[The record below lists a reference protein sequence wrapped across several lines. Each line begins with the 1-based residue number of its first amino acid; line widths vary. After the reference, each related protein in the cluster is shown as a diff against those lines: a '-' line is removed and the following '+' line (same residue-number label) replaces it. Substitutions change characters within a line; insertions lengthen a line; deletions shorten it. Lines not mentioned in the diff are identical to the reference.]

1 MKILKKAIT
10 LNVGLVLMGSA
21 VFAQDLNDA
30 KKAIDAEQYQ
40 KASSVLKSLV
50 SSKASDGN
58 NYYNLGLVYL
68 KTGYIDSARAVFTK
82 GVTADPKNNLNLI
95 GLGEADMLSN
105 NPTSAKTNFDKA
117 VALAPKDYK
126 TYLYIGK
133 AYLAQDKPSDDVS
146 KPDFTNALANIT
158 KADELD
164 AKDKDAEVFLAQGDA
179 YALQK
184 KNSEALG
191 PYMRVGD
198 VDPNNRRAK
207 TQIGKMYKESKAWA
221 ESEKELQD
229 VIAADANYGPA
240 YRELGE
246 LYLWWGSFG
255 VDKEKAAK
263 AVENYKKYLDLTDKS
278 LESQLRYM
286 QFLYYAKDFQ
296 TLEQVASSIQ
306 VPAGNPKA
314 NTVAR
319 LKGWAAYENKNYPQ
333 ALTYMT
339 EYFANQKDKTKILGN
354 DYLYLGKSQLKAGQ
368 DSLAVGN
375 ILEATKLDST
385 NADALSEA
393 ASALLK
399 AKKYAKSADIY
410 ELATKYNPNG
420 KGSLYNYLYLGITR
434 FYESYFAQRD
444 KKPINTEGLVR
455 ADSALSFLAKSS
467 PDLALAYFY
476 KARIAN
482 LLDDKAAPKYAS
494 IPFFE
499 KYISMIKPE
508 EASAPANKP
517 NLVESY
523 DYLGAYYADKDKAK
537 AIDYLNKSIALDPA
551 GPFAAAK
558 LKELQSPAAAPK
570 TKAKGK

>member
-21 VFAQDLNDA
+21 VFAQNLSDA

-40 KASSVLKSLV
+40 KASSMLKSLV
-50 SSKASDGN
+50 SSKATDGE

-68 KTGYIDSARAVFTK
+68 KTGYIDSARATFTK

-117 VALAPKDYK
+117 VALAAKDYK

-164 AKDKDAEVFLAQGDA
+164 SKDKDAEVFLALGDA

-207 TQIGKMYKESKAWA
+207 TQIGKMYKESRAFP
-221 ESEKELQD
+221 EGEKELQD

-246 LYLWWGSFG
+246 LYLQWSSFG

-263 AVENYKKYLDLTDKS
+263 GIENYKKYLDLTDKS
-278 LESQLRYM
+278 LESQLRYA
-286 QFLYYAKDFQ
+286 QFLFYAKDFK
-296 TLEQVASSIQ
+296 TLEQVATTLQ
-306 VPAGNPKA
+306 VPANDSKG
-314 NTVAR
+314 VIVSR
-319 LKGWAAYENKNYPQ
+319 LKGWAAYENKNYPA
-333 ALTYMT
+333 ALTSMT
-339 EYFANQKDKTKILGN
+339 EFFAKEKDPNKILGF
-354 DYLYLGKSQLKAGQ
+354 DYLYLGKAQLKAGQ
-368 DSLAVGN
+368 DSLALIN
-375 ILEATKLDST
+375 ITKAVEKDST
-385 NADALSEA
+385 NADALAEVAKSFYD
-393 ASALLK
+393 
-399 AKKYAKSADIY
+399 AKKYAKSSEIY
-410 ELATKYNPNG
+410 EKAIKANPNG
-420 KGSLYNYLYLGITR
+420 KGALYNYY
-434 FYESYFAQRD
+434 YNAMANYFDYAAKLTAKQNPSKD
-444 KKPINTEGLVR
+444 ILVK
-455 ADSALSFLAKSS
+455 ADSSIAKVTQLA
-467 PDLALAYFY
+467 PETYDAYLTR
-476 KARIAN
+476 ARIN
-482 LLDDKAAPKYAS
+482 SLLDDEKEPKGLML
-494 IPFFE
+494 PFYE
-499 KYISMIKPE
+499 EYIKKITEKPE
-508 EASAPANKP
+508 LATANAKKLSEA
-517 NLVESY
+517 Y
-523 DYLGAYYADKDKAK
+523 DTIGGYYYYKDKEKAK
-537 AIDYLNKSIALDPA
+537 EYFNKSVAVYPT
-551 GPFAAAK
+551 GTFAPAK
-558 LKELQSPAAAPK
+558 LKELAAPA
-570 TKAKGK
+570 TAKGKGK

>member
-1 MKILKKAIT
+1 MKISKKAIT

-21 VFAQDLNDA
+21 VFAQSLTDA

-40 KASSVLKSLV
+40 KASSMLKSLV
-50 SSKASDGN
+50 SAKASDGE

-105 NPTSAKTNFDKA
+105 NPSSAKTNFDKA

-146 KPDFTNALANIT
+146 KPDFTSALANIT

-164 AKDKDAEVFLAQGDA
+164 SKDKDAEVFLAQGDA

-207 TQIGKMYKESKAWA
+207 TQIGKMYKESRAFP
-221 ESEKELQD
+221 EGEKELQD

-246 LYLWWGSFG
+246 LYLQWSSFG

-263 AVENYKKYLDLTDKS
+263 AIENYKKYMDLTDKS
-278 LESQLRYM
+278 LESQLRYA
-286 QFLYYAKDFQ
+286 QFLFYAKDYK
-296 TLEQVASSIQ
+296 TLEQVATSLQ
-306 VPAGNPKA
+306 VPANDPKG
-314 NTVAR
+314 TIVSR
-319 LKGWAAYENKNYPQ
+319 MKGWAAYENGNYPQ
-333 ALTYMT
+333 ALASLTDF
-339 EYFANQKDKTKILGN
+339 FAKEKDKTKILGN
-354 DYLYLGKSQLKAGQ
+354 DYLYLGKAQVKAGQ
-368 DSLAVGN
+368 DSLGVLN
-375 ILEATKLDST
+375 IIEAAKMDST
-385 NADALSEA
+385 NADALAEA
-393 ASALLK
+393 GLALYK
-399 AKKYAKSADIY
+399 AKKYGKAAEIY
-410 ELATKYNPNG
+410 TLATKYNPNG
-420 KGSLYNYLYLGITR
+420 KGSLTNYYYIGQTR
-434 FYESYFAQRD
+434 FLEGYFAQRD
-444 KKPINTEGLVR
+444 KKPLNTAALIE
-455 ADSALSFLAKSS
+455 ADSALSHLNKVS
-467 PDLALAYFY
+467 PEFALGYFTR
-476 KARIAN
+476 ARIAN
-482 LLDDKAAPKYAS
+482 LLEDKANPKYAS

-499 KYISMIKPE
+499 KYISLVKPE
-508 EASAPANKP
+508 EQAANKT

-537 AIDYLNKSIALDPA
+537 AIDFLNKSIALDPQ

-570 TKAKGK
+570 AKGKGK

>member
-21 VFAQDLNDA
+21 VFAQNLSDA

-40 KASSVLKSLV
+40 KASSMLKSLV
-50 SSKASDGN
+50 SSKATDGE

-68 KTGYIDSARAVFTK
+68 KTGYIDSARATFTK

-105 NPTSAKTNFDKA
+105 NPSSAKTNFDKA

-164 AKDKDAEVFLAQGDA
+164 SKDKDAEVFLAQGDA

-191 PYMRVGD
+191 PYFRVND
-198 VDPNNRRAK
+198 IDPTNRRAK
-207 TQIGKMYKESKAWA
+207 TQIGKMYKESRAFP
-221 ESEKELQD
+221 EGEKELQD
-229 VIAADANYGPA
+229 VITADANYGPA

-246 LYLWWGSFG
+246 LYLQWSSFG
-255 VDKEKAAK
+255 TDKEKAAK
-263 AVENYKKYLDLTDKS
+263 AIENYKKYMDLTDKS
-278 LESQLRYM
+278 LESQLRYA
-286 QFLYYAKDFQ
+286 QFLFYAKDFK
-296 TLEQVASSIQ
+296 TLEQVATSLQ
-306 VPAGNPKA
+306 VPANDPKGNF
-314 NTVAR
+314 VYR
-319 LKGWAAYENKNYPQ
+319 MKGWAAYENANYPA
-333 ALTYMT
+333 ALTSMT
-339 EYFANQKDKTKILGN
+339 EFFAKEKDKSKILGN
-354 DYLYLGKSQLKAGQ
+354 DYLYLGKAQLKAGQ
-368 DSLAVGN
+368 DSLAVTN

-385 NADALSEA
+385 NAPALSEA
-393 ASALLK
+393 ANALFK
-399 AKKYAKSADIY
+399 AKKYGKSADIY
-410 ELATKYNPNG
+410 ELAAKYNPNG
-420 KGSLYNYLYLGITR
+420 KGSLYNYLYIGINR
-434 FYESYFAQRD
+434 FYEAYFLQKE
-444 KKPINTEGLVR
+444 KKPLNTEALVR
-455 ADSALSFLAKSS
+455 ADSALSHLAKAS

-482 LLDDKAAPKYAS
+482 LLDDKTSPKYAS
-494 IPFFE
+494 IPLFE
-499 KYISMIKPE
+499 KFISLVKPE
-508 EASAPANKP
+508 EAATNKT

-537 AIDYLNKSIALDPA
+537 AIDYLNKSIALDPQ

-570 TKAKGK
+570 TKGKGK

>member
-21 VFAQDLNDA
+21 VFAQNLSDA

-40 KASSVLKSLV
+40 KASSMLKSLV
-50 SSKASDGN
+50 SSKATDGE

-68 KTGYIDSARAVFTK
+68 KTGYIDSARATFTK

-105 NPTSAKTNFDKA
+105 NPSSAKTNFDKA

-164 AKDKDAEVFLAQGDA
+164 SKDKDAEVFLAQGDA

-191 PYMRVGD
+191 PYFRVND
-198 VDPNNRRAK
+198 IDPTNRRAK
-207 TQIGKMYKESKAWA
+207 TQIGKMYKESRAFP
-221 ESEKELQD
+221 EGEKELQD

-246 LYLWWGSFG
+246 LYLQWSSFG
-255 VDKEKAAK
+255 TDKEKAAK
-263 AVENYKKYLDLTDKS
+263 AIENYKKYMDLTDKS
-278 LESQLRYM
+278 LESQLRYA
-286 QFLYYAKDFQ
+286 QFLFYAKDFK
-296 TLEQVASSIQ
+296 TLEQVATSLQ
-306 VPAGNPKA
+306 VPANDPKGNF
-314 NTVAR
+314 VYR
-319 LKGWAAYENKNYPQ
+319 MKGWAAYENGNYPA
-333 ALTYMT
+333 ALTSMT
-339 EYFANQKDKTKILGN
+339 EFFAKEKDKSKILGN
-354 DYLYLGKSQLKAGQ
+354 DYLYLGKAQLKAGQ
-368 DSLAVGN
+368 DSLAVTN

-385 NADALSEA
+385 NAPALSEA
-393 ASALLK
+393 ANALFK
-399 AKKYAKSADIY
+399 AKKYGKSADIY
-410 ELATKYNPNG
+410 ELAAKYNPNG
-420 KGSLYNYLYLGITR
+420 KGSLYNYLYIGINR
-434 FYESYFAQRD
+434 FYEGYFLQKE
-444 KKPINTEGLVR
+444 KKPLNTEALVR
-455 ADSALSFLAKSS
+455 ADSALSHLAKAS

-482 LLDDKAAPKYAS
+482 LLDDKTSPKYAS
-494 IPFFE
+494 IPLFE
-499 KYISMIKPE
+499 KFISLVKPE
-508 EASAPANKP
+508 EAATNKT

-537 AIDYLNKSIALDPA
+537 AIDYLNKSIALDPQ

-570 TKAKGK
+570 TKGKGK

>member
-40 KASSVLKSLV
+40 KASSMLKSLV

-105 NPTSAKTNFDKA
+105 NPSSAKTNFDKA

-164 AKDKDAEVFLAQGDA
+164 SKDKDAEVFLAQGDA

-207 TQIGKMYKESKAWA
+207 TQIGKMYKESRAFP
-221 ESEKELQD
+221 EGEKELQD

-246 LYLWWGSFG
+246 LYLQWSSFG
-255 VDKEKAAK
+255 TDKEKAAK
-263 AVENYKKYLDLTDKS
+263 AIENYKKYMDLTDKS
-278 LESQLRYM
+278 LESQLRYA
-286 QFLYYAKDFQ
+286 QFLFYAKDFK
-296 TLEQVASSIQ
+296 TLEQVATSLQ
-306 VPAGNPKA
+306 VPANNPKA

-319 LKGWAAYENKNYPQ
+319 LKGWAAYENKNYPA
-333 ALTYMT
+333 ALTSMT
-339 EYFANQKDKTKILGN
+339 EFFAKEKDKSRILGN
-354 DYLYLGKSQLKAGQ
+354 DYLYLGKAQLQAGQ
-368 DSLAVGN
+368 DSLAVMN
-375 ILEATKLDST
+375 IIEAAKIDSN
-385 NADALSEA
+385 NADALAEA
-393 ASALLK
+393 GLALMK
-399 AKKYAKSADIY
+399 AKKYAKSA
-410 ELATKYNPNG
+410 ELFQMAIKYNPNG
-420 KGSLYNYLYLGITR
+420 KGSLTNYYYLGQTR
-434 FYESYFAQRD
+434 FYEAYIAQKE
-444 KKPINTEGLVR
+444 KKPFNTAALVE
-455 ADSALSFLAKSS
+455 ADSALSHLAKVS
-467 PDLALAYFY
+467 PEFALGYFVRG
-476 KARIAN
+476 RIAN
-482 LLDDKAAPKYAS
+482 LVDDKANPKGTG
-494 IPFFE
+494 IPYFE
-499 KYISMIKPE
+499 KYVSLVKPE
-508 EASAPANKP
+508 EVAANKT
-517 NLVESY
+517 NLSESY
-523 DYLGAYYADKDKAK
+523 NNIGAWYSDKDKAK
-537 AIDYLNKSIALDPA
+537 AIDAFTKSLALDPA
-551 GPFAAAK
+551 DTYAAAR
-558 LKELQSPAAAPK
+558 LKELQSPTPAAKP
-570 TKAKGK
+570 KAKGK